1 MTLCR
6 HFLCLTLGVSASLTA
21 IASGSDFNRIALSIA
36 ANSPQLRA
44 ARFAT
49 DAETASL
56 RSENNLSDPE
66 VEFGYLWGEGET
78 DNKWNLSISQSFDW
92 PGAYAARRK
101 AIASGS
107 KALEESYRA
116 TQLSTVLE
124 VKLAMIDLVNSRKH
138 LQLAREMTDTI
149 QRLYDA
155 VKSGVASGEVS
166 RLDLNKLEI
175 ERVNLRRELGSC
187 QRAYEDCLAS
197 LRILNGGHEC
207 GEIAEILTDYP
218 NEPLESE
225 ETYVRQAIDSNPAIT
240 AARTKAE
247 SDRLTAMAER
257 RMSYPGFS
265 IGYTYEH
272 EVPDHWHGI
281 TLGLTLPIFSNRH
294 KAKAAT
300 LAANSAAMETI
311 ALESSETATITADR
325 RKAAVLL
332 DEIQTLRPAVESAD
346 HMLLLHKA
354 LRGGQLTLIEYLQEA
369 QFFLQARKDFLET
382 EYQYNLTLTRLNRF
396 TLLD

>member
-1 MTLCR
+1 MTQIRPLIS
-6 HFLCLTLGVSASLTA
+6 LTLGIVATLPA
-21 IASGSDFNRIALSIA
+21 LGLDNDFNRIALSIA
-36 ANSPQLRA
+36 ANSPSLTA
-44 ARFAT
+44 ASLTA

-56 RSENNLSDPE
+56 RSEANLSDPE
-66 VEFGYLWGEGET
+66 IGFGYLWGEGDT
-78 DNKWNLSISQSFDW
+78 DDKWNISISQSFDW
-92 PGAYAARRK
+92 PGVYAARRK
-101 AIASGS
+101 AIAAGS
-107 KALEESYRA
+107 RALEETYRA
-116 TQLSTVLE
+116 TQLATVLD

-138 LQLAREMTDTI
+138 LQLAQEMTDTI

-155 VKSGVASGEVS
+155 VKSGVASGEIS

-187 QRAYEDCLAS
+187 KRVYEDCLSS
-197 LRILNGGHEC
+197 LRILNGGREC
-207 GEIAEILTDYP
+207 SDIVSLLTDYP
-218 NEPLESE
+218 AEPLESE
-225 ETYVRQAIDSNPAIT
+225 ATYLQLAIEANPALM
-240 AARTKAE
+240 AARTKEE
-247 SDRLTAMAER
+247 SDRLAARAER

-281 TLGLTLPIFSNRH
+281 TFGLTLPVFSNRH

-300 LAANSAAMETI
+300 LTAQAAKMESI
-311 ALESSETATITADR
+311 ALESSETATVAADR
-325 RKAAVLL
+325 RKAAILL
-332 DEIQTLRPAVESAD
+332 DEIQTLRPAVESDD

-354 LRGGQLTLIEYLQEA
+354 LRGGQLTLIEYLQET

-382 EYQYNLTLTRLNRF
+382 EYQYNLTLARLNRF

>member
-1 MTLCR
+1 MTLTR
-6 HFLCLTLGVSASLTA
+6 PLISLALGISATLPAAGFDN
-21 IASGSDFNRIALSIA
+21 DFNRIALTIA
-36 ANSPQLRA
+36 SRSTQLQA
-44 ARFAT
+44 ARLST
-49 DAETASL
+49 DAETAAL

-66 VEFGYLWGEGET
+66 VEFGYLWGEGAT
-78 DNKWNLSISQSFDW
+78 DDKWNISVSQSFDW
-92 PGAYAARRK
+92 PGVYAARRK
-101 AIASGS
+101 AIAAGS
-107 KALEESYRA
+107 RALEESYRA
-116 TQLSTVLE
+116 TQLATVLD

-138 LQLAREMTDTI
+138 LQLASEMTDTI

-155 VKSGVASGEVS
+155 MKSGVANGEIS

-187 QRAYEDCLAS
+187 KRAYEDCLAS
-197 LRILNGGHEC
+197 LRILNGGREC
-207 GEIAEILTDYP
+207 GELLSTVTDYP
-218 NEPLESE
+218 AEPLDSE
-225 ETYVRQAIDSNPAIT
+225 EAYVERALASNPAIA
-240 AARTKAE
+240 AARTKQE
-247 SDRLTAMAER
+247 SDRLAARAER

-272 EVPDHWHGI
+272 EVPDRWHGI
-281 TLGLTLPIFSNRH
+281 TFGLTLPVFSSRH

-300 LAANSAAMETI
+300 LAADAAGYEVMS
-311 ALESSETATITADR
+311 LESSETATVAADR

-332 DEIQTLRPAVESAD
+332 DEIQTLRPVVDSAN
-346 HMLLLHKA
+346 HLLLLHKA

-382 EYQYNLTLTRLNRF
+382 EYQYNLTLARLNRF